1 LIRRYR
7 RRSTLALI
15 VTGLLLQGAGA
26 TEVEQRQAFSRAWQ
40 AAAAGER
47 AAFEQALP
55 SLQDYLLYPYLQ
67 YEDLRH
73 RRAQVPAAEMAGFL
87 AAHQDWAFSPGL
99 TTSWLRTLG
108 AQGRWGDLLAH
119 AGGSDDIEVRCHF
132 THARIVHGDTDGLLA
147 AAQSLWTAGRSQPDA
162 CDPVFRWLQD
172 QGGITPGLAWERIRL
187 AIEARQP
194 RLALYLAR
202 YLGEIE
208 RPWADRWYQQERIG
222 YRGLDQAAQW
232 PNTEERKDIVDYG
245 LRRLARSDPDHAWR
259 LQQDLGPHIAW
270 TSDQQGQILREIAL
284 WSAVEGI
291 PSTPQRM
298 RAVPESVRDDRL
310 LEWWARHELARGNWQ
325 EVLQAIDYMSPTAG
339 EDSRWRYWKARALLE
354 TGAKAQGTALLNELA
369 GEASYHGFLAADRL
383 DLPYTICPETPA
395 VVAEAVDGLA
405 GQAGFDRAL
414 ELRRAGLGN
423 WARSE
428 WVMAARR
435 LDRNGLR
442 TAAALAVR
450 EGWPQM
456 AIFALGDSGDQRW
469 YEWRFPLDYAPLV
482 DANAS
487 GLRLDA
493 AWVMGLMRSESALA
507 EDAVSPAGARGLMQV
522 TPGTAQQ
529 LAQRHG
535 LSYTDADQ
543 LLQAEVNIRF
553 GTAFLRDLLDRYGDN
568 PVLATGAYNAGPN
581 AVDRWLDERPAGEP
595 AIWVETLPYFETR
608 DYIPRV
614 LAFTTLYDWRL
625 QRPVSRVSSRMPA
638 FDSAVGGGTMQAGET
653 VEVVCPAPG

>member
-1 LIRRYR
+1 
-7 RRSTLALI
+7 LALI
-15 VTGLLLQGAGA
+15 VTSLLLQGAGA
-26 TEVEQRQAFSRAWQ
+26 TGVEQRQAFSRAWQ

-47 AAFEQALP
+47 TAFEQALP
-55 SLQDYLLYPYLQ
+55 GLQDYLLFPYLR

-73 RRAQVPAAEMAGFL
+73 RRAQVSAGEMAGFL
-87 AAHQDWAFSPGL
+87 AAHGDWAFSPGL
-99 TTSWLRTLG
+99 TTAWLRTLG
-108 AQGRWGDLLAH
+108 AQGRWDELLAH
-119 AGGSDDIEVRCHF
+119 AGGSDDSEVRCHF
-132 THARIVHGDTDGLLA
+132 THARIVHGDTEGCYPRPRI
-147 AAQSLWTAGRSQPDA
+147 AGRSQPDA

-187 AIEARQP
+187 AMEARQP

-202 YLGEIE
+202 YLGEAE
-208 RPWADRWYQQERIG
+208 RGWADRWYQQDRVG

-232 PNTEERKDIVDYG
+232 PDTDKRRDIVDYG
-245 LRRLARSDPDHAWR
+245 LRRLARNDPDRAWR
-259 LQQDLGPHIAW
+259 LHQDLGPHIAW
-270 TSDQQGQILREIAL
+270 AVDQQGHILREIAL

-291 PSTPQRM
+291 SETPQRM
-298 RAVPESVRDDRL
+298 RAVPQAVRDDRL
-310 LEWWARHELARGNWQ
+310 LEWWARHDLARGNWQ
-325 EVLQAIDYMSPTAG
+325 EVLQTIDHMSPTAV

-354 TGAKAQGTALLNELA
+354 TGAEAEGTALLAALA

-383 DLPYTICPETPA
+383 GLPYTVCPEAP
-395 VVAEAVDGLA
+395 VVAAGAVDALA
-405 GQAGFDRAL
+405 GQSGFDRAL
-414 ELRRAGLGN
+414 ELRRAGMGN

-435 LDRNGLR
+435 LDREGLR

-450 EGWPQM
+450 EDWPQM

-482 DANAS
+482 DASAT

-522 TPGTAQQ
+522 TPGTARQ

-535 LSYTDADQ
+535 LSYSDADQ
-543 LLQAEVNIRF
+543 LLQAEDNIRF
-553 GTAFLRDLLDRYGDN
+553 GTSYLRDLLDRYGGN

-581 AVDRWLDERPAGEP
+581 AVDRWLVERPAGEP

-614 LAFTTLYDWRL
+614 LAFTTLYDWRM

-638 FDSAVGGGTMQAGET
+638 FDSAAGGGTMRTLET
-653 VEVVCPAPG
+653 AEIVCPAPG